1 MTVDEIK
8 QTISMPELVR
18 RYGIKVNR
26 NGFCLCPF
34 HKEKT
39 PSMKIYKD
47 SFHCFGGCGASGD
60 IFTFVQKMDNCDFK
74 TAFYT
79 LGGTY
84 AHLKGNERK
93 HAVRDAER
101 ARRQREKEQQ
111 RIEKLKKEQLPM
123 ICKWIEIFRYG
134 IEHYEP
140 YSDMWCYCMNKFEY
154 AMYRFEEIRREVS

>member
-1 MTVDEIK
+1 
-8 QTISMPELVR
+8 
-18 RYGIKVNR
+18 
-26 NGFCLCPF
+26 
-34 HKEKT
+34 
-39 PSMKIYKD
+39 MKIYND
-47 SFHCFGGCGASGD
+47 SFYCFGCGASGD